1 MTLLRRAPR
10 EVYRVYGE
18 DEFWASA
25 ALEPFDG
32 WSRNGRA
39 SAIRPSSGRRTLL
52 RTAASTVLLA
62 SVGTVG
68 GLMAMTGAAPFP
80 HAGRGAVASLLARER
95 SPASSQAA
103 GVHIWRERVR
113 SPRSPASRVRV
124 ARSRLLARRLIVR
137 GLAPGPSEPASAS
150 RAAST
155 IEPDHEGAAVEVA
168 AVSLPSHAAAPAPVE
183 SPARTVG
190 STPAGQS
197 PPGPAEFGFER

>member
-1 MTLLRRAPR
+1 MVGAETGARARSGHRRGGGA
-10 EVYRVYGE
+10 
-18 DEFWASA
+18 
-25 ALEPFDG
+25 
-32 WSRNGRA
+32 
-39 SAIRPSSGRRTLL
+39 RTLL

-137 GLAPGPSEPASAS
+137 GLAPGPSEP
-150 RAAST
+150 
-155 IEPDHEGAAVEVA
+155 DHEGAAVEVA